1 MSEEIKQPAQG
12 EQVAAEAPL
21 AADAPLVA
29 DALPAAGEPSKIPAF
44 KNVCMRLGLMMVM
57 VFVSRGVCTVLMS
70 LLAPGMEELGATR
83 AYIIQSA
90 MSLVFLYL
98 IPMSFAV
105 WIMKEPTRETRGRIY
120 SKPQY
125 FGRALGM
132 FPAFYGLAICVNFIV
147 LFISRFITDP
157 DLNRSFNTVNDLQAD
172 NLACALILFVQL
184 VVIAPLFEE
193 FWFRGIVMESLRP
206 YGNGFAIFVSAL
218 LFGLTHANFQQFFYA
233 FVIGVCLGY
242 IAVST
247 KSIITTTVM
256 HAMFNGIS
264 GLLLL
269 FMSVPAVGDYLL
281 ELQRVD
287 HSGAQGVMPDMP
299 PVVVVYLV
307 YLAAVVL
314 LMLVGLIMAAFKLAK
329 IKKYRVPK
337 MWTELTAAQRWGVF
351 LSRATVI
358 IMLVLAADTLTFRLI
373 PKFFYGLFAK

>member
-1 MSEEIKQPAQG
+1 MSEEIKHAQG
-12 EQVAAEAPL
+12 EQG
-21 AADAPLVA
+21 AADAPL
-29 DALPAAGEPSKIPAF
+29 AAGEPSKIPAF

-70 LLAPGMEELGATR
+70 LLAPGMEDLGATS

-105 WIMKEPTRETRGRIY
+105 WIMKEPTRETCGRIY

-193 FWFRGIVMESLRP
+193 FWFRGIVMESLRQ

-281 ELQRVD
+281 ELQRGD
-287 HSGAQGVMPDMP
+287 HTGQGVTPDMP

-314 LMLVGLIMAAFKLAK
+314 LMVVGLIMAAFKLAK

>member
-1 MSEEIKQPAQG
+1 MSEEIKHAQG
-12 EQVAAEAPL
+12 EQVAAEALP
-21 AADAPLVA
+21 AADALLAA
-29 DALPAAGEPSKIPAF
+29 DALPAADEPSKIPAF

-105 WIMKEPTRETRGRIY
+105 WIMKEPTRETCGRIY

-147 LFISRFITDP
+147 LFISRFISDP

-281 ELQRVD
+281 ELQR
-287 HSGAQGVMPDMP
+287 GGYTEGVTPDMP

>member
-12 EQVAAEAPL
+12 EQQAAEALPAADAPPAANGSL
-21 AADAPLVA
+21 AADA
-29 DALPAAGEPSKIPAF
+29 PSKIPAF

-57 VFVSRGVCTVLMS
+57 VFVSRGICTVLMS
-70 LLAPGMEELGATR
+70 LLAPRMEGLGATP
-83 AYIIQSA
+83 AYIIQTV

-98 IPMSFAV
+98 IPMAFAV

-132 FPAFYGLAICVNFIV
+132 FPAFYGLAIFTNFIV

-172 NLACALILFVQL
+172 NMGCALILFVQL

-281 ELQRVD
+281 ELQRGD
-287 HSGAQGVMPDMP
+287 HTAQGVMPDMP

-307 YLAAVVL
+307 YLVAVVL
-314 LMLVGLIMAAFKLAK
+314 LMVVGLIMAVFKLAK

-358 IMLVLAADTLTFRLI
+358 AMLVLAADTLTFRFI
-373 PKFFYGLFAK
+373 TKFFYGLLSR

>member
-1 MSEEIKQPAQG
+1 MSEEIKHAQG

-21 AADAPLVA
+21 AADALLA
-29 DALPAAGEPSKIPAF
+29 AEALPAADEPSKIPAF
-44 KNVCMRLGLMMVM
+44 KNVCMRLGLMMVI

-105 WIMKEPTRETRGRIY
+105 WIMKEPTRETCGRIY

-147 LFISRFITDP
+147 LFISRFISDP

-281 ELQRVD
+281 ELQR
-287 HSGAQGVMPDMP
+287 GGYTEGVTPDMP

>member
-12 EQVAAEAPL
+12 EQGAAEALP
-21 AADAPLVA
+21 AADALH
-29 DALPAAGEPSKIPAF
+29 AAGEPSKIPAF
-44 KNVCMRLGLMMVM
+44 KNVCMRLGLMMVI

-70 LLAPGMEELGATR
+70 LLAPGMEELGATS

-105 WIMKEPTRETRGRIY
+105 WIMKEPTRETCGRIY

-147 LFISRFITDP
+147 LFISRFISDP

-281 ELQRVD
+281 ELQRSD
-287 HSGAQGVMPDMP
+287 HTGQGVTPDMP

-314 LMLVGLIMAAFKLAK
+314 LMVVGLIMAAFKLAK

-373 PKFFYGLFAK
+373 PKFFYGLFAG

>member
-1 MSEEIKQPAQG
+1 MSEEIKHAQG
-12 EQVAAEAPL
+12 EQVAAEASL
-21 AADAPLVA
+21 AA
-29 DALPAAGEPSKIPAF
+29 DALPAADEPSKIPAF

-105 WIMKEPTRETRGRIY
+105 WIMKEPTRETCGRIY

-147 LFISRFITDP
+147 LFISRFISDP

-281 ELQRVD
+281 ELQR
-287 HSGAQGVMPDMP
+287 GGYTEGVTPDMP

-314 LMLVGLIMAAFKLAK
+314 LMLVGLIMAVFKLAK